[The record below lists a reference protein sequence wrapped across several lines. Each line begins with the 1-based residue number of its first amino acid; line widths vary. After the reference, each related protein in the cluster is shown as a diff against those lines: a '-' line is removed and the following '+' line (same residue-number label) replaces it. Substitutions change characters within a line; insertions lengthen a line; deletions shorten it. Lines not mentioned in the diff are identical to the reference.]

1 MQMGT
6 VVECQ
11 CGHKIGLTELL
22 AHGFIVEDNEP
33 VFVYVRYRCEEC
45 GTEGEHL
52 MDYDEWNSRIREP
65 EIVEKISRRFEA
77 LGPISADE
85 VITFA
90 RGIRTVTSGD
100 VAALDV

>member
-6 VVECQ
+6 VVQCK
-11 CGHKIGLTELL
+11 CGHRVGLTELL

-33 VFVYVRYRCEEC
+33 IFVYVRYRCEKC

-52 MDYDEWNSRIREP
+52 MEYDEWNSRIREP

-77 LGPISADE
+77 LGPINADE
-85 VITFA
+85 VISFA
-90 RGIRTVTSGD
+90 RGVRTVRRCD
-100 VAALDV
+100 VAAMDI

>member
-22 AHGFIVEDNEP
+22 AHGFIVENDEP
-33 VFVYVRYRCEEC
+33 IFVYVRYRCEEC

-52 MDYDEWNSRIREP
+52 MEYDEWNSRIREP

-77 LGPISADE
+77 LGPISPEE
-85 VITFA
+85 VLAFA
-90 RGIRTVTSGD
+90 RGVRTVTRRE
-100 VAALDV
+100 VATLEV